1 MHGHNLLRKSIV
13 PVMSA
18 GALFALLFAA
28 CDRDSSTSAGN
39 DFIAVLGNHRLT
51 RAEVAARMP
60 GGLTPDD
67 SARFVKAYVN
77 DWIDTRL
84 VSEVAA
90 GELDMSEIDRM
101 VADYRNTLIMQEYRR
116 RMFET
121 HAASIPDDSVKAY
134 YEAHKTEFVLD
145 RPMVKGTYLKVPDD
159 ARNLAVLRKL
169 YRSNKAA
176 DADKLEK
183 EVLSSA
189 VHYDYFRD
197 RWVDWEQIETRIP
210 HDFGASAR
218 EWLKSNHSLDESHGG
233 FTYLLYITDVLPAGS
248 PMPVE
253 AARSQVVNRI
263 INQNRKA
270 YDAELMRALREK
282 AEADGQLNVA
292 IEL

>member
-1 MHGHNLLRKSIV
+1 
-13 PVMSA
+13 MSA
-18 GALFALLFAA
+18 GALFALFFAA
-28 CDRDSSTSAGN
+28 CDSDSSTSAGN

-197 RWVDWEQIETRIP
+197 RWVNLDQVETRIP
-210 HDFGASAR
+210 IDFSAQVTASLQAGKP
-218 EWLKSNHSLDESHGG
+218 LDVHSGG
-233 FTYLLYITDVLPAGS
+233 FVYLLSVSEYLPSGS
-248 PMPVE
+248 VMPFE
-253 AARSQVVNRI
+253 AAEPLVRERLLTTH
-263 INQNRKA
+263 RMA
-270 YDAELMRALREK
+270 YAARLRNELFSTALDREIVRFPTGFNPLK
-282 AEADGQLNVA
+282 
-292 IEL
+292 